1 MLYLKKMTFMILQ
14 NMNLNNSTELLN
26 NQPVDRQVYFDTER
40 KNRKFI
46 NKLFINDT
54 SHLIVIVFLGL

>member
-1 MLYLKKMTFMILQ
+1 MILQ

-54 SHLIVIVFLGL
+54 SHLIVIVFFRTLTSLL